1 MYPYGRLTTFLGG
14 VVTNMIH
21 IRDSN
26 IANGYYYFEWSKWLL
41 FNYSPNPIFNSP
53 NLSFSWTNLSKLLV

>member
-1 MYPYGRLTTFLGG
+1 MYPYGRLTTFFGG

-26 IANGYYYFEWSKWLL
+26 IANGYYYYYYYFEGK
-41 FNYSPNPIFNSP
+41 I
-53 NLSFSWTNLSKLLV
+53 